1 MKSFPL
7 SPAVVDVVT
16 TMMMMMMMMMYSFL
30 SSTRF
35 KSSETLAFAVRC
47 DVTCDDAMH
56 QRTGRSGCLDAR
68 TGMSLLYD
76 NEQACVGQEFRDY
89 SGLGSTSYCTTP
101 IRDVVCACR
110 TARRTPKR

>member
-1 MKSFPL
+1 
-7 SPAVVDVVT
+7 
-16 TMMMMMMMMMYSFL
+16 MMMMMMMMYSFL

-101 IRDVVCACR
+101 IRDVVCTCR
-110 TARRTPKR
+110 LHAELPNGDSETRIYTYVVRVR